1 MANTTFSGPVRSEN
15 GFQSITKNATTGAVT
30 VNATLGAATSVDSVT
45 VADFVKLTAIATSA
59 LPAAAAANEGQVRLI
74 NDNGAGDDEY
84 CLVISTG
91 SAWVTAV
98 GAALS

>member
-1 MANTTFSGPVRSEN
+1 MASTTFSGPVTSTN
-15 GFQSITKNATTGAVT
+15 GFIGDVT
-30 VNATLGAATSVDSVT
+30 VT
-45 VADFVKLTAIATSA
+45 DFVKLTAVATSA
-59 LPAAAAANEGQVRLI
+59 LPAAAAANAGQVRLI

>member
-1 MANTTFSGPVRSEN
+1 MGTTTFSGPVASTN
-15 GFQSITKNATTGAVT
+15 GFEGDVT
-30 VNATLGAATSVDSVT
+30 VT
-45 VADFVKLTAIATSA
+45 DFVKMTAVATA
-59 LPAAAAANEGQVRLI
+59 DLPTAAAANAGQVRLI

-98 GAALS
+98 GASLS

>member
-1 MANTTFSGPVRSEN
+1 MATTTFNGPVVSTN
-15 GFQSITKNATTGAVT
+15 GFTGDVT
-30 VNATLGAATSVDSVT
+30 VT
-45 VADFVKLTAIATSA
+45 DFVKLTAIATAS
-59 LPAAAAANEGQVRLI
+59 LPTAAAANAGQVRLI

-91 SAWVTAV
+91 AAWVTAV

>member
-1 MANTTFSGPVRSEN
+1 MATTTFSGPIVSNN
-15 GFQSITKNATTGAVT
+15 GFSGDITVT
-30 VNATLGAATSVDSVT
+30 A
-45 VADFVKLTAIATSA
+45 FVKLTAILTAA
-59 LPAAAAANEGQVRLI
+59 LPAASAANAGQVRLI
-74 NDNGAGDDEY
+74 SDNGAGDNEY